1 MKLPSTVQRKNWILQ
16 ISQVKV
22 YFCVKLNILGSNKTS
37 AQYDQAIAKCREI
50 FKLKVKD
57 YGTSWRIMRL
67 PSLTD
72 QIFIKANR
80 IRTIEDGVVQQ
91 VDEGIEP
98 EFIGL
103 VNYCIIALI
112 QLELKEDE
120 NLELDLD
127 YALSLYDKH
136 IQQTKHLM
144 MAKNNDYGEA
154 WRDMRISSY
163 TDLILMK
170 INRIKQI
177 ESNDGST
184 LISEGNDSHYTDI
197 INYAVFG
204 LIKLEEA
211 ATTSR

>member
-1 MKLPSTVQRKNWILQ
+1 VKLSFTVQRKNWILQ

>member
-1 MKLPSTVQRKNWILQ
+1 MKLPFIVQRKNWILQ

-211 ATTSR
+211 AATSR

>member
-1 MKLPSTVQRKNWILQ
+1 VKLPFTVQRKNWILQ

>member
-1 MKLPSTVQRKNWILQ
+1 VKLPFTIQRKNWILQ

>member
-1 MKLPSTVQRKNWILQ
+1 VKLPFIVQRKNWILQ

-211 ATTSR
+211 AATSR